1 MTASGELEEKRKR
14 QRVSWMWSM
23 IQDRLLFEIEKNNA
37 LQEIARTLEYQ
48 VMEDQ
53 ITPGLAASKVVAAI
67 NAN

>member
-1 MTASGELEEKRKR
+1 LE
-14 QRVSWMWSM
+14 
-23 IQDRLLFEIEKNNA
+23 A
-37 LQEIARTLEYQ
+37 Q